1 MSELDWPVGEV
12 LVAATAASLAAAA
25 AERRAFGMLA
35 LSNVTVVHTNATVL
49 AAPTAASIVFK
60 LLSMGM

>member
-1 MSELDWPVGEV
+1 M
-12 LVAATAASLAAAA
+12 AAAA

-49 AAPTAASIVFK
+49 AAATAASVVFK
-60 LLSMGM
+60 LLSAGM